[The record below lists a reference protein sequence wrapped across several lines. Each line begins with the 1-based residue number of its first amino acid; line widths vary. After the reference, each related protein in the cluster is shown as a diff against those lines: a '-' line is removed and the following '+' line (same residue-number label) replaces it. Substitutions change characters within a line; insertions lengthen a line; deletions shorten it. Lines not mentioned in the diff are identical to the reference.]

1 MQSSSGHACWQCGT
15 VISASGG
22 RCPICGAEQPD
33 GAATS
38 TGAPSS
44 PFGRA
49 PLPSEPFDPPAS
61 ARKALPWVVLGGGLA
76 ALGVVAALY
85 SSRHGDAAPSAPVAS
100 SAKPAA
106 VALPLDPNQIRVP
119 DPENA
124 DAVELLPQVKARAF
138 AWSSDALLVS
148 VRAAPIANGRVNL
161 QNGGT
166 IEYTFGTPSHERLG
180 RFSRVAGKGFA
191 VTLTSAGTT
200 ALPTP
205 PRDGLAAL
213 EPTCPLDEAE
223 THAEAAGVPKGPN
236 TVATYEVSETYQKA
250 VWLITVPNNAA
261 ASRTIDGWSC
271 AILVR

>member
-1 MQSSSGHACWQCGT
+1 M
-15 VISASGG
+15 
-22 RCPICGAEQPD
+22 CGAEQPD
-33 GAATS
+33 VTASSAGAS
-38 TGAPSS
+38 SS
-44 PFGRA
+44 PFNRA
-49 PLPSEPFDPPAS
+49 PMPSESFDPPVS
-61 ARKALPWVVLGGGLA
+61 APKALPWVVLAVGLA
-76 ALGVVAALY
+76 ALGVVAVLY
-85 SSRHGDAAPSAPVAS
+85 SSHHREAAAGAPVAS
-100 SAKPAA
+100 AARPAA
-106 VALPLDPNQIRVP
+106 AALPSDPNQIRVP
-119 DPENA
+119 DPKNA
-124 DAVELLPQVKARAF
+124 DPVELLAQVKARAF

-148 VRAAPIANGRVNL
+148 VRAQPIANGRVNL
-161 QNGGT
+161 QSGGT

-223 THAEAAGVPKGPN
+223 THAEASGVPKGPN